1 MVFYSFGVGFVQSNG
16 YESNFTLLPMDEKG
30 CSQQK
35 TDEGTSLGVT
45 QEGGAVWRMR
55 KEMALIAKGALR
67 SRDQE

>member
-1 MVFYSFGVGFVQSNG
+1 
-16 YESNFTLLPMDEKG
+16 MDEKG

-35 TDEGTSLGVT
+35 TGEETSLGVN